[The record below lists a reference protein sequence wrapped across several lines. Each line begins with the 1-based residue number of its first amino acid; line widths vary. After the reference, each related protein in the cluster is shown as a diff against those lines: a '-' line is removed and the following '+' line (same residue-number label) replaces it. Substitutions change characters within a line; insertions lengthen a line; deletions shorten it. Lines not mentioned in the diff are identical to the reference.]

1 MNFWYIKPLS
11 LPAQKY
17 MCYFDGE
24 IIKVKTSSL
33 EYNPDMFQVE
43 YWVKVDLFSIP
54 FIPDIPFLNYYT
66 VYITLSYPKELFKIS
81 ALWWEEYRDINV
93 LDSQQRIFDG
103 FGTSFPEYIL
113 EEWYTLNGI
122 KFQNTPYLI
131 GIGSG
136 SPDNLST
143 YIDNWCGTKYYSYPL
158 LPHIFLCII
167 LCTCIIIWFKKGSR
181 VVD

>member
-1 MNFWYIKPLS
+1 
-11 LPAQKY
+11 

-81 ALWWEEYRDINV
+81 AL
-93 LDSQQRIFDG
+93 
-103 FGTSFPEYIL
+103 
-113 EEWYTLNGI
+113 
-122 KFQNTPYLI
+122 
-131 GIGSG
+131 
-136 SPDNLST
+136 
-143 YIDNWCGTKYYSYPL
+143 
-158 LPHIFLCII
+158 
-167 LCTCIIIWFKKGSR
+167 
-181 VVD
+181 